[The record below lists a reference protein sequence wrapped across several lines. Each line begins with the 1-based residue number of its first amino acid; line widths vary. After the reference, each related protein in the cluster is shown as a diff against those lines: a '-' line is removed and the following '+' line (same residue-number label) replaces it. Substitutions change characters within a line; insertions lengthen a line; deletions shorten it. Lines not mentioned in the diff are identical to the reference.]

1 MKSNKLIV
9 AFSAIRSSR
18 AAWQTAFLSL
28 GLTAVFLFVLTLP
41 PTSLLSTGTETSEPL
56 AIELDRLLQSKSF
69 SGAVLIAQDDH
80 ILLNQGYGYADR
92 RRLITNTPQTRFRL
106 GSVSKQFTAMAI
118 LILQARG
125 QLNVQD
131 RISRYLDDCPTA
143 WMAITIHQL
152 LTHSS
157 GMADY
162 LAVCFSS
169 ADQVQQTILKA
180 RNQPLAFEPGTR
192 YAYSNIGYRVLAEII
207 EHVSA
212 ERYGQFLQKN
222 IFAPLEM
229 ASTAFQT
236 TETLG
241 LAVGYTNRFLPACP
255 MDMTFEYGEGGI
267 NSTAEDLYRW
277 DRALNAEQLIPRPLL
292 QLMFTAHIPV
302 DDQMGITGG
311 AGYGWGV
318 GQQLGHRIQVHGGFI
333 QGFTSAI
340 ARFPDDRMTLIILSN
355 QQNYDES
362 IYKLL
367 ASEMLARE

>member
-1 MKSNKLIV
+1 MKSNKEPV
-9 AFSAIRSSR
+9 QRDR
-18 AAWQTAFLSL
+18 GTAWQTASLSL
-28 GLTAVFLFVLTLP
+28 GLTAVFLFVLTIP
-41 PTSLLSTGTETSEPL
+41 PTSPLSPGTETSEPL
-56 AIELDRLLQSKSF
+56 AIELDHLLQSKSF
-69 SGAVLIAQDDH
+69 SGSVLIAQDDH

-92 RRLITNTPQTRFRL
+92 SRLIANTSQTRFRL

-118 LILQARG
+118 LMLQARG
-125 QLNVQD
+125 RLNVQD
-131 RISRYLDDCPTA
+131 RICQYVDDCPTT
-143 WMAITIHQL
+143 WTAITIHQL

-162 LAVCFSS
+162 LALCFSS

-180 RNQPLAFEPGTR
+180 RNQPLAFKPGTR
-192 YAYSNIGYRVLAEII
+192 YAYSNVGYRVLAEII
-207 EHVSA
+207 EHASGA
-212 ERYGQFLQKN
+212 QYGQFLQKN
-222 IFAPLEM
+222 IFIPLGM
-229 ASTAFQT
+229 ASTAFET
-236 TETLG
+236 TETPG

-255 MDMTFEYGEGGI
+255 MDMAFEYGEGGI

-277 DRALNAEQLIPRPLL
+277 DRALDAEQLIPMPLL

-318 GQQLGHRIQVHGGFI
+318 GEQLGHSVQIHGGFI

-340 ARFPDDRMTLIILSN
+340 ARFPNDRMTLIMLSN

-362 IYKLL
+362 IYRLLVGKLL
-367 ASEMLARE
+367 SQE